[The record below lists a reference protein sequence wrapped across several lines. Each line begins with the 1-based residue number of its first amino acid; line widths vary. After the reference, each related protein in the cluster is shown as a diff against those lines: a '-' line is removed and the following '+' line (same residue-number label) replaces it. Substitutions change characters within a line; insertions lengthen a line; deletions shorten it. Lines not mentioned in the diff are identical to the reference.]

1 MGGMNGYSEDLRKKI
16 VQALGRAVT
25 KTQAART
32 FGVSRSSVKRYA
44 KLAEEGRPLA
54 PKKRPGLRPKLDRT
68 AERLLE
74 KDLEERPAVTLA
86 QRREFLRWARGV
98 SVSEST
104 VSRALRRLGWSRKK
118 GRWERESATS
128 S

>member
-25 KTQAART
+25 KTQAAPT

-44 KLAEEGRPLA
+44 QLAEEGRPLA